1 MDVTN
6 KAEDN
11 SRASFFFTC
20 ILFFVMK
27 STLLCSL
34 SLLLAAPGTMPS
46 QAKFNVGI
54 HGHTHQFAFHL
65 KGELGN
71 GFPVFIGGGFDMGH
85 ATVMIVEKSGP
96 QLRITVKDTQGK
108 VLLDRADF

>member
-1 MDVTN
+1 
-6 KAEDN
+6 
-11 SRASFFFTC
+11 
-20 ILFFVMK
+20 MK
-27 STLLCSL
+27 SALLCSL
-34 SLLLAAPGTMPS
+34 SLLLAAPGAMPA

-65 KGELGN
+65 KGELDN
-71 GFPVFIGGGFDMGH
+71 AFPVGIGDGFDMDH
-85 ATVMIVEKSGP
+85 ATVMVVEKRGP